1 MAVSGIDHTI
11 KIFSPDI
18 LLQRN
23 ARRGIG
29 VQSSDPLSFSSLS
42 WDRRRR
48 AQAAAAAAAEVST
61 RTSSEGVDDS
71 ESDSSDEEVA
81 AGGLSSKKRFH
92 QAYEITSKNDME
104 RKGGREDYFI
114 SRTVLAQ
121 IARHIAAQQAGGGGV
136 AGEDGDNGPI
146 VVSEDNCAVM

>member
-29 VQSSDPLSFSSLS
+29 VQSSDPANFSSLNFG
-42 WDRRRR
+42 RRRR
-48 AQAAAAAAAEVST
+48 SQAAAAQASNRASG
-61 RTSSEGVDDS
+61 EGVADDDN
-71 ESDSSDEEVA
+71 SDSSDDEVG
-81 AGGLSSKKRFH
+81 AGGLSSRKRFH
-92 QAYEITSKNDME
+92 QAYEITSKNDMD

-114 SRTVLAQ
+114 SQAVFAQ
-121 IARHIAAQQAGGGGV
+121 LARHIAAQQAGDGEGD
-136 AGEDGDNGPI
+136 EDGAPI
-146 VVSEDNCAVM
+146 VIDEDNCTIM